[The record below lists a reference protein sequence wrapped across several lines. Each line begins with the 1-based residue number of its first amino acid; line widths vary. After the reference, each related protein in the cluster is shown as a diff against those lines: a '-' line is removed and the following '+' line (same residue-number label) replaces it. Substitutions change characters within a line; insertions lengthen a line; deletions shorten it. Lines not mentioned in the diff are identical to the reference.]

1 MPMKKKPATAH
12 SSPAKGHHQQH
23 QHTLSRGSRPS
34 TMSNGLGL
42 GCGAM
47 PALPSLVSNA
57 MTSTA
62 GWTKEETEHLLELEY
77 KEEIFQYMK
86 QMEVM

>member
-1 MPMKKKPATAH
+1 
-12 SSPAKGHHQQH
+12 
-23 QHTLSRGSRPS
+23 
-34 TMSNGLGL
+34 MSNGPGL